1 VTLTHLSTS
10 QFPEQGVFRVSRRED
25 PLSFSRINVADAELS
40 QAGNRFDVPGGAV
53 LYCSSTLKG
62 SFAETLAH
70 FRPSPA
76 VVAALSA
83 EPNSIHMNPGSVPT
97 DWRLQRVKLRVTC
110 VDPLPFLDAE
120 HPRTI
125 AALNKYLAKDLVA
138 IGVDEPLDVSMVRG
152 RNRQLTRLIS
162 RWPTS
167 NKMTKARRCLVD
179 SATYPNSVTGSA
191 GPSMT
196 GLISEVRTL
205 APSLRAMS
213 TFSRSLISLDLWSIS
228 REMRSSNIR
237 FAFIH
242 LFT

>member
-62 SFAETLAH
+62 SFAETFAH

-83 EPNSIHMNPGSVPT
+83 EPNSTHMNPGSVPT

-138 IGVDEPLDVSMVRG
+138 IGADEPLDVSMVRG

-162 RWPTS
+162 RWAYVQQDDQGTPLFS
-167 NKMTKARRCLVD
+167 
-179 SATYPNSVTGSA
+179 
-191 GPSMT
+191 
-196 GLISEVRTL
+196 GLRYVSKLGDWECWAIYDGTD
-205 APSLRAMS
+205 
-213 TFSRSLISLDLWSIS
+213 I
-228 REMRSSNIR
+228 RSSDIS
-237 FAFIH
+237 AITSSDVDLLEIAD
-242 LFT
+242 LFGLMVH